1 MFFWYVATML
11 AVESIDVVGARLQ
24 RLAAGGSEA
33 WTEAHLMVSEKAD
46 AAFEAT
52 ATLVA
57 GGTPAEII
65 ERYREHVA
73 SNAARLRI

>member
-1 MFFWYVATML
+1 MFFWYAATML
-11 AVESIDVVGARLQ
+11 AVESIDVVGSRLQ

-33 WTEAHLMVSEKAD
+33 WTEAHLMMFEKVD

-52 ATLVA
+52 ATLA
-57 GGTPAEII
+57 GGGTPAEII

-73 SNAARLRI
+73 ANAARLRL

>member
-1 MFFWYVATML
+1 MFLWYVATML
-11 AVESIDVVGARLQ
+11 AVESIDVVGSLLQ

-33 WTEAHLMVSEKAD
+33 WAEAHLMMFEKVD

-52 ATLVA
+52 GTLAA
-57 GGTPAEII
+57 GGTPTEII

-73 SNAARLRI
+73 ANAARLRL